1 MPTEELKTT
10 PEDIQAEEKVMR
22 WRFWFLV
29 ILSVL
34 LFITFVL
41 YLPLRFLY
49 QSSLHESG
57 GAMQNQVEP
66 HGHAPGEE
74 ELPHGH

>member
-1 MPTEELKTT
+1 MTEEEKSTQEVNH
-10 PEDIQAEEKVMR
+10 PNEDQLMS

-29 ILSVL
+29 VLSVL

-41 YLPLRFLY
+41 YLPLRFRY
-49 QSSLHESG
+49 QSLISDGHPMMQEEEDHPHEL
-57 GAMQNQVEP
+57 
-66 HGHAPGEE
+66 GEA